1 MDLLRELFPGMSDE
15 SRRGYEALFAAA
27 SDLSTRLTGSPT
39 VAVHGTMA
47 DAQFAYDLDGH
58 DPARGNFSRH
68 FSLRAKL
75 QRTDQRWIFLSLD
88 AAP

>member
-1 MDLLRELFPGMSDE
+1 MNEE
-15 SRRGYEALFAAA
+15 YRRGYEALFSAA
-27 SDLSTRLTGSPT
+27 SDLSTQLSGTPAIS
-39 VAVHGTMA
+39 VHGATA
-47 DAQFAYDLDGH
+47 DAQFAYDLEGH
-58 DPARGNFSRH
+58 DPTRGSFNRH